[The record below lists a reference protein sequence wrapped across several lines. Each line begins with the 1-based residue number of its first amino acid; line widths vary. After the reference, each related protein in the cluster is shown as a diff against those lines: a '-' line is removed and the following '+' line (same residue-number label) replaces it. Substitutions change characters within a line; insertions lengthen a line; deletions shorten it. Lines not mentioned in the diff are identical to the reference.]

1 MGKTRH
7 WLALLVSLG
16 LLACAPIAS
25 ATTLAGGSGAPTA
38 ERWDTAVASSSLLE
52 PGGPPEFGRC
62 IKTTGGKYE
71 DSGCTRTG
79 TGKNYEWYSAF
90 GSSLPLVKTG
100 FTNVIKEGT
109 VSELE
114 TVAGSLLTCTGETA
128 TGKISGNKT
137 VGSVVVTFTG
147 CTAFGVSCKTEGAAQ
162 GTIVTSTL
170 EGVLGVEEVGV
181 EPSLNKIGEAL
192 FPVGHSGLIAEL
204 KCANWPMTIAGSII
218 SPVTANAMKLTATV
232 KSKAVKGKQRPEAF
246 VEESPE
252 VLMTTIE
259 SGSPEQAGETLTV
272 TQTNE
277 EKVEVNSVL

>member
-16 LLACAPIAS
+16 LLAWAPIAS
-25 ATTLAGGSGAPTA
+25 ATTLVGGSAAPTD

-52 PGGPPEFGRC
+52 SGGPPEFGRC

-79 TGKNYEWYSAF
+79 AGKNYEWYPAF

-100 FTNVIKEGT
+100 FSNVIKEGT
-109 VSELE
+109 VAELE
-114 TVAGSLLTCTGETA
+114 TVGGSLVTCTGETA
-128 TGKISGNKT
+128 TGKITGNKT
-137 VGSVVVTFTG
+137 VNGVVVTFTG
-147 CTAFGVSCKTEGAAQ
+147 CSAFGVSCKTEGAAQ
-162 GTIVTSTL
+162 GTVVTSTL
-170 EGVLGVEEVGV
+170 EGVLGVEEVGA

-204 KCANWPMTIAGSII
+204 KCAWPMTIAGSII

-246 VEESPE
+246 VEEPPE

-259 SGSPEQAGETLTV
+259 SGAPEQAGETLTV